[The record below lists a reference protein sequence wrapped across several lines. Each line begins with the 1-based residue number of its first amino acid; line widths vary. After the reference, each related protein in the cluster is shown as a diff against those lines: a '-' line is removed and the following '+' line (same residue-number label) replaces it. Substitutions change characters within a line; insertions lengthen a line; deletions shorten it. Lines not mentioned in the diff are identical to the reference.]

1 MNRIEYIRYSHRRA
15 NSRVRAW
22 IGSVRMRLA
31 RRSQLLGWLWMVPA
45 SIFYA
50 LVVLFSW
57 LTFCVV
63 LFKDPRFTLHYLESE
78 IECRGL
84 SGAEARRYLDEQHRD
99 YERRLA
105 YGNFT
110 RDEQRRIDQTFAYLY
125 NRYPAPAR
133 DDLNARLDEV
143 QSAVA
148 EIADFTRQRQEELTQ
163 ARERETALQAQAEK
177 RRAINRSRTGFDP
190 TPEDFSPRLTD
201 RQLDLLTEHIN
212 RIGLFRRDVTRPE
225 VELLLACQLPE
236 PLQTTHNKLLALLL
250 ESLSAARFAGQAAY
264 GQGSLGGQADGRHH
278 RRKTRAA
285 DSRLHPGLG
294 GRAVIACPQTPTS
307 TDEVPLCGVPP
318 SCLQGVC
325 TRKKDGKD
333 CPNKRKRWQTMS
345 SAFFLRFFVSVI
357 TNPCVAQRLCQTF

>member
-31 RRSQLLGWLWMVPA
+31 RRSRLLGWIWMVPG

-63 LFKDPRFTLHYLESE
+63 LFRDPRFTLHYLESE

-84 SGAEARRYLDEQHRD
+84 TGAEARRYLDEQHRD

-125 NRYPAPAR
+125 NRYPAPVR

-148 EIADFTRQRQEELTQ
+148 EIAGFTRQRQEELPGSVKPPCRRRPRN
-163 ARERETALQAQAEK
+163 AAPSTA
-177 RRAINRSRTGFDP
+177 
-190 TPEDFSPRLTD
+190 
-201 RQLDLLTEHIN
+201 
-212 RIGLFRRDVTRPE
+212 
-225 VELLLACQLPE
+225 
-236 PLQTTHNKLLALLL
+236 
-250 ESLSAARFAGQAAY
+250 AARV
-264 GQGSLGGQADGRHH
+264 STPCRRTSH
-278 RRKTRAA
+278 RALPT
-285 DSRLHPGLG
+285 DS
-294 GRAVIACPQTPTS
+294 S
-307 TDEVPLCGVPP
+307 TC
-318 SCLQGVC
+318 
-325 TRKKDGKD
+325 
-333 CPNKRKRWQTMS
+333 
-345 SAFFLRFFVSVI
+345 
-357 TNPCVAQRLCQTF
+357 

>member
-1 MNRIEYIRYSHRRA
+1 
-15 NSRVRAW
+15 
-22 IGSVRMRLA
+22 MRFA
-31 RRSQLLGWLWMVPA
+31 RRSRLLGWLWMVPA

-63 LFKDPRFTLHYLESE
+63 LFRDPRFTLHYLKSE

-84 SGAEARRYLDEQHRD
+84 TGAEARRYLDEQHRD

-125 NRYPAPAR
+125 NRYPAPVR

-148 EIADFTRQRQEELTQ
+148 EIAGFTRQRQEELTQ
-163 ARERETALQAQAEK
+163 ARERETALQMQAEK

-190 TPEDFSPRLTD
+190 APEDFSPRLTD

-225 VELLLACQLPE
+225 VELLL
-236 PLQTTHNKLLALLL
+236 
-250 ESLSAARFAGQAAY
+250 ESLSAARFITPKWQRVAGAKGCFLSKLGKPLTAKDLSAAK
-264 GQGSLGGQADGRHH
+264 QMADIIDAKREQQILDCI
-278 RRKTRAA
+278 RALEA
-285 DSRLHPGLG
+285 
-294 GRAVIACPQTPTS
+294 
-307 TDEVPLCGVPP
+307 
-318 SCLQGVC
+318 
-325 TRKKDGKD
+325 
-333 CPNKRKRWQTMS
+333 
-345 SAFFLRFFVSVI
+345 
-357 TNPCVAQRLCQTF
+357 AQS

>member
-1 MNRIEYIRYSHRRA
+1 
-15 NSRVRAW
+15 
-22 IGSVRMRLA
+22 MRFA
-31 RRSQLLGWLWMVPA
+31 RRSRLLGWLWMVPA

-63 LFKDPRFTLHYLESE
+63 LFRDPRFTLHYLKSE

-84 SGAEARRYLDEQHRD
+84 TGAEARRYLDEQHRD

-125 NRYPAPAR
+125 NRYPAPVR

-148 EIADFTRQRQEELTQ
+148 EIAGFTRQRQEELTQ
-163 ARERETALQAQAEK
+163 ARERETALQMQAEK

-190 TPEDFSPRLTD
+190 APEDFSPRLTD

-225 VELLLACQLPE
+225 VELMLACQLPE
-236 PLQTTHNKLLALLL
+236 PLQTTPQQAAGATARIAEYRAVHHP
-250 ESLSAARFAGQAAY
+250 EVAARGGSQGVLPLEAGQAAY

-278 RRKTRAA
+278 RRETRAT
-285 DSRLHPGLG
+285 DSRLHPGPG
-294 GRAVIACPQTPTS
+294 GCAVIARP
-307 TDEVPLCGVPP
+307 
-318 SCLQGVC
+318 
-325 TRKKDGKD
+325 
-333 CPNKRKRWQTMS
+333 
-345 SAFFLRFFVSVI
+345 
-357 TNPCVAQRLCQTF
+357 

>member
-22 IGSVRMRLA
+22 IGSVRMQLA
-31 RRSQLLGWLWMVPA
+31 RRSRLLGWLWMVPG

-63 LFKDPRFTLHYLESE
+63 
-78 IECRGL
+78 
-84 SGAEARRYLDEQHRD
+84 LDEQHRD

-148 EIADFTRQRQEELTQ
+148 EIAGFTRQRQEELEQ
-163 ARERETALQAQAEK
+163 ARERETALQAQPRSAAPSTAAARDSTPRRRTS
-177 RRAINRSRTGFDP
+177 RRALP
-190 TPEDFSPRLTD
+190 TAS
-201 RQLDLLTEHIN
+201 
-212 RIGLFRRDVTRPE
+212 
-225 VELLLACQLPE
+225 
-236 PLQTTHNKLLALLL
+236 
-250 ESLSAARFAGQAAY
+250 
-264 GQGSLGGQADGRHH
+264 
-278 RRKTRAA
+278 
-285 DSRLHPGLG
+285 
-294 GRAVIACPQTPTS
+294 S
-307 TDEVPLCGVPP
+307 TC
-318 SCLQGVC
+318 
-325 TRKKDGKD
+325 
-333 CPNKRKRWQTMS
+333 
-345 SAFFLRFFVSVI
+345 
-357 TNPCVAQRLCQTF
+357 